1 MSPRIYG
8 TGPNAAHW
16 RGGRTLVK
24 GYWMIYS
31 PDHPAATKQKRVAE
45 HRLVME
51 KLLGRYLTP
60 REVVH
65 HIDGDR
71 CNNVPENLMV
81 FQTNTEHLKAE
92 LKGRVPKWTPE
103 GKASL
108 LRAAKARIKYPG
120 TREERQ
126 RESHRQ
132 SEIRRTQ
139 ARRDARQRLLSN
151 AHSPTQSDS
160 NGEVQAS

>member
-16 RGGRTLVK
+16 RGGRSLVG

-31 PDHPAATKQKRVAE
+31 PDHPAATKKKQVAE

-60 REVVH
+60 SEVVH
-65 HIDGDR
+65 HIDGNR
-71 CNNVPENLMV
+71 QNNAPENLMV
-81 FQTNTEHLKAE
+81 FQTNKEHLKHE
-92 LKGRVPKWTPE
+92 LKGRVPKWTEE

-108 LRAAKARIKYPG
+108 LRAAKSRQKYFG
-120 TREERQ
+120 TKKERMREAGRYFDKY
-126 RESHRQ
+126 
-132 SEIRRTQ
+132 RRK
-139 ARRDARQRLLSN
+139 ALRDARQQLQSTD
-151 AHSPTQSDS
+151 HSPDQSDS
-160 NGEVQAS
+160 TGESQAS